1 MPKTRS
7 FPFPIQGIKKPNCRI
22 TSSYSAIRSSFVRR
36 KILQYATCQ
45 TSLST
50 HPSHR
55 EGQTNLSESKPL
67 AIVFLRIFR
76 NAQNREIPNIHAVNP
91 TPGPSSHLH
100 PTLNNV
106 PAHAKKSSEFRSGTP
121 FHHFP
126 RTPRGF
132 PGTK

>member
-36 KILQYATCQ
+36 ESCSAPPVKLAFRP
-45 TSLST
+45 L
-50 HPSHR
+50 PSHR

-76 NAQNREIPNIHAVNP
+76 NAQNQEIPNIHAVNP
-91 TPGPSSHLH
+91 TPGPSSRLH

-106 PAHAKKSSEFRSGTP
+106 PAHAK
-121 FHHFP
+121 
-126 RTPRGF
+126 
-132 PGTK
+132 